1 MIGQEKRD
9 KWKKILPEL
18 LAVILCLVLMGAGVS
33 RKEGYHM
40 DELLSFELANAR
52 YNPWIVP
59 TQPEGRLAK
68 FVNEEIEGDSAGEVL
83 ENLKN
88 TVTDVLRNRG
98 NSKLLSYK
106 ADVYEEPVWITDR
119 QFQDYVTVDQ
129 KDAFDYLS
137 VYFNVKDD
145 NHPPVH
151 FMLLHTMSS
160 VFRGTLSPWL
170 GCSINL
176 VCLGIT
182 LWLLLRL
189 GRQLADVFSLE
200 GKGRQLGILAVLL
213 YGMST
218 GALATVLLI
227 RMYGLLSCLCVAL
240 FSVHVEKWKNNGFDN
255 TVFFPVL
262 LPSAGGGYRSDPAVP
277 AQEQRIMV
285 LYPVHGD
292 RCSDRTGIVPFCNF
306 GCVLQ
311 RKRDGSSRQSGLRIC
326 RLRTETGCIWQNSG
340 GSDSGSASSD
350 LRMCRRHNPASGKAV
365 SELPGRETGTE
376 R

>member
-1 MIGQEKRD
+1 MNNNGDGKIPMIGQEKRD

-151 FMLLHTMSS
+151 FMLLHTI
-160 VFRGTLSPWL
+160 V
-170 GCSINL
+170 
-176 VCLGIT
+176 
-182 LWLLLRL
+182 
-189 GRQLADVFSLE
+189 
-200 GKGRQLGILAVLL
+200 
-213 YGMST
+213 
-218 GALATVLLI
+218 TVAW
-227 RMYGLLSCLCVAL
+227 MQ
-240 FSVHVEKWKNNGFDN
+240 H
-255 TVFFPVL
+255 
-262 LPSAGGGYRSDPAVP
+262 
-277 AQEQRIMV
+277 
-285 LYPVHGD
+285 
-292 RCSDRTGIVPFCNF
+292 
-306 GCVLQ
+306 
-311 RKRDGSSRQSGLRIC
+311 QSGLSGNYIVAF
-326 RLRTETGCIWQNSG
+326 TAAGETAGRC
-340 GSDSGSASSD
+340 
-350 LRMCRRHNPASGKAV
+350 V
-365 SELPGRETGTE
+365 FPGRKGKTAGDPGGASLWNEYRSTGYGAADPYVWAAFLSVCRPVFRPCGKME
-376 R
+376 E